1 LLRPVLD
8 RGGMRRTWLR
18 GRENIHKRCRIH
30 VAGHDL
36 GLLMRL
42 LAGAGTARE
51 FQARLAACL
60 AALILPDG
68 CPLLLVVTAGDRIA
82 ALAVTFGPDRLR

>member
-1 LLRPVLD
+1 
-8 RGGMRRTWLR
+8 MRRTWLR

-42 LAGAGTARE
+42 LTGAGTARE
-51 FQARLAACL
+51 FQARLSACL
-60 AALILPDG
+60 AALILPNG
-68 CPLLLVVTAGDRIA
+68 CPLLLIVIAGDQTA
-82 ALAVTFGPDRLR
+82 AIAVTFEPDPLS